1 METAILISL
10 TFNFILLGLLLY
22 FDWSRRS
29 DAKNKDEVIKDL
41 SLKVIARTP
50 SEYLQAKGE
59 PPENSEE
66 VIEPYVDL
74 EEVPTEKLFQAED
87 KI

>member
-1 METAILISL
+1 MEIAISISL
-10 TFNFILLGLLLY
+10 IFNFILLGLLLY
-22 FDWSRRS
+22 FDWSRKS

-41 SLKVIARTP
+41 SLKLIARTP

-59 PPENSEE
+59 PVENTKE
-66 VIEPYVDL
+66 VPDPYVDL
-74 EEVPTEKLFQAED
+74 EEVDTEKLYTADD